1 MEATPTLSLAMLKSI
16 QFVIGQDG
24 RPTAVQIGID
34 AWNSLLDWL
43 ENNEDRAL
51 VKASI
56 PQLRNGPTKIKVMH
70 WKDIR
75 DEWNDPKTGVA
86 E

>member
-1 MEATPTLSLAMLKSI
+1 MEATPTLSQAMLKSI

-24 RPTAVQIGID
+24 HPTAVQIGID

-51 VKASI
+51 AKAFI
-56 PQLRNGPTKIKVMH
+56 PQLRNGPQKTKAMRWEDV
-70 WKDIR
+70 R
-75 DEWNDPKTGVA
+75 DAWDDPIA
-86 E
+86 EA